1 MRIAL
6 ANQTINSK
14 TRLVEA
20 DQAPTPPQ
28 WLGLLGVLGSLD
40 VIGSKGTTRPKDFS
54 NRGPEGKAFVYF
66 LKYSVITPAYPYIPT
81 LYKSPSDILIKCS
94 SKYVTSYYYY

>member
-66 LKYSVITPAYPYIPT
+66 FKIQCDHPSIP
-81 LYKSPSDILIKCS
+81 IH
-94 SKYVTSYYYY
+94 SYFIQISQ

>member
-1 MRIAL
+1 MVPSNPMRIAL
-6 ANQTINSK
+6 ANQTFNSK

-54 NRGPEGKAFVYF
+54 MEAQKAKPLSIFKNTV
-66 LKYSVITPAYPYIPT
+66 
-81 LYKSPSDILIKCS
+81 
-94 SKYVTSYYYY
+94 